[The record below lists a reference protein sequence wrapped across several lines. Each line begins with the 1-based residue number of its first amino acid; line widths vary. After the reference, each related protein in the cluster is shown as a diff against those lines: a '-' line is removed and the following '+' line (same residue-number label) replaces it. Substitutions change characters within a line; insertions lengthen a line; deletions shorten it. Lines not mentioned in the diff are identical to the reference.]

1 MGRSRTLRGWLLL
14 LKVSGLWPLLPLLMC
29 CLVGRS
35 RAAVCAVICC
45 IALPAAA
52 GAYGCFLLW
61 EVQQW
66 LGRVPGSLAGRP
78 GDNLGSQRPKRMDYL
93 ILGGTGV
100 GILAGVWG
108 APRLCGVLCHL
119 LDRNVP
125 LSPCEGGLG
134 AFFFGG
140 LSAALTM
147 VVLLSEEIARNPTI
161 RETDG

>member
-1 MGRSRTLRGWLLL
+1 MERSRTLRGWLLL

-29 CLVGRS
+29 CLAGRS

-45 IALPAAA
+45 TALPAAA

-66 LGRVPGSLAGRP
+66 LGRFQGGLAG
-78 GDNLGSQRPKRMDYL
+78 GSGSAQSQRPKRMDYL

-108 APRLCGVLCHL
+108 APRLCGVMCHL
-119 LDRNVP
+119 LDRSVP
-125 LSPCEGGLG
+125 ISPCEGGLG

-140 LSAALTM
+140 LSAALAM
-147 VVLLSEEIARNPTI
+147 VVLLSEEIARNSQ
-161 RETDG
+161 EELSHA